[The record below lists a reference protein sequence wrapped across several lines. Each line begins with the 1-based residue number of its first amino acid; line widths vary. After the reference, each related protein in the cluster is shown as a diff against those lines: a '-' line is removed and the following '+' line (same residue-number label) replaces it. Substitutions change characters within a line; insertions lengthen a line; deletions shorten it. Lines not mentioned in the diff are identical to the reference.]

1 MSLRLKKI
9 LMIAGPTSAGKS
21 RLGFLIAQK
30 IGGEIISCDAMQ
42 VYKEISIASNKPS
55 LEILRKIPHHL
66 INIVSVKDEF
76 NAAIFR
82 KKARGLIKKIH
93 SKNKIPVI
101 VGGTG
106 LYMAVLLDGIFKDP
120 GQDAVLRR
128 RLEKIAK
135 QKGRA
140 FLHRELQKKDPAAAK
155 KIHPNDERRII
166 RALEVFKITGRP
178 ISELQKNRE
187 GIWGKFDIK
196 IFAVMPERQ
205 ALYERINARVDD
217 MFTEGLVDEIR
228 RLKTRKLGKTAQSII
243 GIKEVQGF
251 LDGQYDLERCRYLM
265 KLKTRHYAKR
275 QLSWFRREKRLKWI
289 ILKENATLRKTAQ
302 RIAREMSHG

>member
-1 MSLRLKKI
+1 
-9 LMIAGPTSAGKS
+9 MIIVGPTSAGKS
-21 RLGFLIAQK
+21 RLGFLIAQN

-42 VYKEISIASNKPS
+42 VYKEISIASNKPP
-55 LEILRKIPHHL
+55 LEILKKIPHHL
-66 INIVSVKDEF
+66 INIISVKNEF
-76 NAAIFR
+76 NAAVFR
-82 KKARGLIKKIH
+82 KKALGLIKKIH

-120 GQDAVLRR
+120 GQDAVFRR
-128 RLEKIAK
+128 RLEKIAG

-140 FLHRELQKKDPAAAK
+140 FLHSELQKKDPAAAK

-166 RALEVFKITGRP
+166 RALEVFKITGKP

-228 RLKTRKLGKTAQSII
+228 RLKTKKLGKTAQGII